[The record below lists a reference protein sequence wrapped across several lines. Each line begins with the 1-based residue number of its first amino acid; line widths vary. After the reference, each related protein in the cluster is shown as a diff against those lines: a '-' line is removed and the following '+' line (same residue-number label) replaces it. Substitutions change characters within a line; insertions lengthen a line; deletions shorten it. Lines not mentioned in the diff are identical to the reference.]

1 MLGISWDRI
10 YLFPITPSIS
20 FKEILTGVD
29 QVSARN
35 TIIQKFF
42 YGGRAEEWGRF
53 HTWAWGSGEVSGR

>member
-10 YLFPITPSIS
+10 YLFPITHSVS

-29 QVSARN
+29 QVSARSYN
-35 TIIQKFF
+35 NPEIF
-42 YGGRAEEWGRF
+42 YSGRAEEWGRF